1 MKRALPLVL
10 TAACSLACLATAQ
23 AAQPADGKAAAPAAP
38 KAAAPAAAA
47 GAGKWHVPATDA
59 DKTLYAIGQIL
70 AGQLRSFSLTP
81 QEAHKVAIGF
91 TDALAGGPPGFT
103 PDAYKA
109 QIVALQGERAGKLV
123 AKTKADGKV
132 VRDRA
137 AKEPNT
143 ETTAQGIVITTLEA
157 GKGAAPGTE
166 DSVKVHYEGK
176 LVDGTVFDSSV
187 KRGQPATFKLSGVVP
202 CWTQALQHMHV
213 GGKARIYCPSETAYG
228 DRGAGPMIPGG
239 ATLVFDVQLLDVTAG
254 EPAAP
259 AAPATPAA
267 PAAPA
272 EPAAPADAA
281 AH

>member
-10 TAACSLACLATAQ
+10 IAAGSLAGLATA
-23 AAQPADGKAAAPAAP
+23 ALAADGKAAEAKAAAPAAG
-38 KAAAPAAAA
+38 KAAAP
-47 GAGKWHVPATDA
+47 GAGKWHVPAA
-59 DKTLYAIGQIL
+59 DPDKALYAIGQIL
-70 AGQLRSFSLTP
+70 AGQLKTFSLTP
-81 QEAHKVAIGF
+81 QEAAKVTTGF

-103 PDAYKA
+103 PDTYKS
-109 QIVALQGERAGKLV
+109 QIMALQADRAGKLV
-123 AKTKADGKV
+123 AKAKAEGLT
-132 VRDRA
+132 VRERA
-137 AKEPNT
+137 AKAPNT

-157 GKGAAPGTE
+157 GQGASPGAD

-259 AAPATPAA
+259 AAHATPAA